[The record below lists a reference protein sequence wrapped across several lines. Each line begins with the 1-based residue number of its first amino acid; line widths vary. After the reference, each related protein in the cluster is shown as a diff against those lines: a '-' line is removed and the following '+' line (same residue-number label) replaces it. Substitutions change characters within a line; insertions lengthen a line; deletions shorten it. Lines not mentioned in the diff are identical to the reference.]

1 MKKAATTEQTVGM
14 TLVDD
19 TDNVITG
26 TKRFLAEKP
35 HLP

>member
-1 MKKAATTEQTVGM
+1 MKEAATTEQTVGM
-14 TLVDD
+14 ILVDD
-19 TDNVITG
+19 TYRVIAG